1 MEKLN
6 ISGKI
11 ADSIVDGPGIRTVIF
26 FQGCN
31 HKCKGCHNPCTWS
44 FKKNEILTE
53 DEVIEYIERH
63 NFSKKVT
70 LSGGDPLEQNILG
83 LLKKLKQ
90 KEYNI
95 WLYTGYEMKE
105 IKEKYSEILEYT
117 DVIVDGKF
125 ELENRDI
132 SLEYRGSS
140 NQKINY
146 MKK

>member
-26 FQGCN
+26 FQGCS
-31 HKCKGCHNPCTWS
+31 HKCRGCHNPTTWS
-44 FKKNEILTE
+44 FKPKEILTE
-53 DEVIEYIERH
+53 DEIINYIEQH

-70 LSGGDPLEQNILG
+70 LSGGDPLEQNIVG

-90 KEYNI
+90 KGYNV
-95 WLYTGYEMKE
+95 WLYTGYEMAEVQK
-105 IKEKYSEILEYT
+105 KFPQVLKYV

-125 ELENRDI
+125 ELDKRDLT
-132 SLEYRGSS
+132 LEYRGSK

-146 MKK
+146 IR